1 MAAAAEQ
8 EAEGGWRRR
17 RRREDGGGAELG
29 PARGL
34 GGRADAEPQRRGA
47 AL

>member
-8 EAEGGWRRR
+8 EAEGGWR